1 MSVKAIDEDVLL
13 VKIIDERAV
22 LGKDFKVYGTTENPL
37 FLAKDVANW
46 IEYDST
52 QIKKMISKVDEEE
65 KVRNNV
71 TTPGG
76 IQNTWFL
83 TEDGVYE
90 VLMQSRKPI
99 AKEFKKE
106 VKKILKQ
113 IRLTG
118 GAVRNEEEFI
128 KNYFPSFSDEVKQAM
143 VLDLKKQNEKI
154 QKELEEKNKFINQIA
169 ISKNS
174 LKVAEVAQIA
184 SKNGIKIGQN
194 RLWAKL
200 REWGLIKES
209 SKYDPKQ
216 RYIDCGYFEIV
227 EGAKETYKGVFTYKT
242 TKVTGKGQIYIIDKL
257 LKEVS

>member
-13 VKIIDERAV
+13 VKIIAERAV

-83 TEDGVYE
+83 TEDGLYE

-128 KNYFPSFSDEVKQAM
+128 KNYFPSFSEEVKQAM
-143 VLDLKKQNEKI
+143 VLDLRKQNEKI

-242 TKVTGKGQIYIIDKL
+242 TKVTGKGQVYIIDKL
-257 LKEVS
+257 LKEVG

>member
-83 TEDGVYE
+83 TEDGLYE

-128 KNYFPSFSDEVKQAM
+128 KNYFPSFSEEVKQAM
-143 VLDLKKQNEKI
+143 VLDLRKQNEKI

-242 TKVTGKGQIYIIDKL
+242 TKVTGKGQVYIIEKL
-257 LKEVS
+257 LKEVG